1 MNKDKWQKRK
11 FLSDK
16 GSMHRYD
23 YMKHYSKFMEKQE
36 FSIASKKGIDEYGL
50 GEPHRGCTVESF
62 MWNVQILYCLHSV
75 DIGGHSGL

>member
-1 MNKDKWQKRK
+1 
-11 FLSDK
+11 
-16 GSMHRYD
+16 MHRYD

-62 MWNVQILYCLHSV
+62 M
-75 DIGGHSGL
+75 